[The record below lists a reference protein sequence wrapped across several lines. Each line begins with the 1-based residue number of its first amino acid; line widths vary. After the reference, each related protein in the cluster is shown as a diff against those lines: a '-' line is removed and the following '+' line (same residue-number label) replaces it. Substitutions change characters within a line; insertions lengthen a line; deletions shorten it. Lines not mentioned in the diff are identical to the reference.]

1 MVETVSEENKNIN
14 TDNTDETEENEAC
27 LSDGQPDS
35 GEADIEESLP
45 EKKEQKEQKPRG
57 ERRITLGAFLFS
69 AVALVLAAVMLTYT
83 CCNSIYRRKLA
94 EAKLENVTLG
104 DFSEYDELDLLSA
117 LFRQYSYYDIDDD
130 EMVRRVMKA
139 YVAATGDRY
148 AAYYT
153 AEEYNALLA
162 DTAGEG
168 VGIGIS
174 IISNTAPING
184 GEYNVIEIIGIS
196 PESPAESAG
205 LKVGDLIVWIG
216 TGENREPVSE
226 MNYDNAVL
234 KLRGDEGSMA
244 EFTVLRDGGEGEYE
258 ELEFSVERKKVE
270 SVSVYSTVSEAK
282 PEVGIIRIENFDLTV
297 PTQFSKAVDEL
308 EKKGCTK
315 FVFDL
320 RYNMG
325 GDLESIKAV
334 LSYFLSEG
342 DTILSTRDKAGN
354 DEVISVKTV
363 THENEAYSG
372 CDISAEDIGKY
383 AHLKGK
389 IAVLCNGMTASAA
402 ELFVAAMRDYELA
415 DTVGETT
422 YGKGSMQSTIS
433 LSYFG
438 YTGAVKLTTKK
449 YFPPCGEG
457 YDGIGIT
464 PEYEVEQSEEAKDYN
479 RYVLPQ
485 SLDAQLTAALGCLDK

>member
-1 MVETVSEENKNIN
+1 
-14 TDNTDETEENEAC
+14 
-27 LSDGQPDS
+27 
-35 GEADIEESLP
+35 
-45 EKKEQKEQKPRG
+45 
-57 ERRITLGAFLFS
+57 
-69 AVALVLAAVMLTYT
+69 
-83 CCNSIYRRKLA
+83 
-94 EAKLENVTLG
+94 
-104 DFSEYDELDLLSA
+104 
-117 LFRQYSYYDIDDD
+117 
-130 EMVRRVMKA
+130 
-139 YVAATGDRY
+139 
-148 AAYYT
+148 
-153 AEEYNALLA
+153 
-162 DTAGEG
+162 
-168 VGIGIS
+168 
-174 IISNTAPING
+174 
-184 GEYNVIEIIGIS
+184 
-196 PESPAESAG
+196 
-205 LKVGDLIVWIG
+205 
-216 TGENREPVSE
+216 
-226 MNYDNAVL
+226 
-234 KLRGDEGSMA
+234 
-244 EFTVLRDGGEGEYE
+244 
-258 ELEFSVERKKVE
+258 
-270 SVSVYSTVSEAK
+270 
-282 PEVGIIRIENFDLTV
+282 
-297 PTQFSKAVDEL
+297 
-308 EKKGCTK
+308 
-315 FVFDL
+315 
-320 RYNMG
+320 MG